1 MKITIRYTLHPDKD
15 FCLNNPE
22 KFNGKFV
29 DEIDSYVGKVS
40 FDGAEPGIEAKDFL
54 ERLLCDG
61 IHVKPSCYY
70 LLKRFCDIIDNLE
83 DFISNRN
90 SFILIEPEIEYSQSI
105 GGNYE
110 GTGFKVTISRD
121 KKTVKKIYSVETE
134 VNDYADNTF
143 TGTIGECEDYMR
155 NQNLLDSKDVGEVRL
170 ALLAV
175 QNDGETYCEELYK
188 CEKAYSVDENQN
200 VVPCIVYRKVI
211 C

>member
-15 FCLNNPE
+15 FRLNNPE

-40 FDGAEPGIEAKDFL
+40 FDGAESGIEAKDFL

-90 SFILIEPEIEYSQSI
+90 SFILIEPEIVEYSQSI

-110 GTGFKVTISRD
+110 GTKFKVTISR
-121 KKTVKKIYSVETE
+121 
-134 VNDYADNTF
+134 
-143 TGTIGECEDYMR
+143 
-155 NQNLLDSKDVGEVRL
+155 Q
-170 ALLAV
+170 
-175 QNDGETYCEELYK
+175 
-188 CEKAYSVDENQN
+188 EKQ
-200 VVPCIVYRKVI
+200 
-211 C
+211 